1 MRAVPVERDQPRR
14 RLKQRMFSVHGAIGA
29 GALVVSLLLVRWL
42 GGHTFGPRS
51 SAAVALILFAA
62 MLGVVVLWR
71 RTGRWEADVSAEA
84 DEGHEDYEG
93 QEGYESYEGY
103 EGYEG

>member
-14 RLKQRMFSVHGAIGA
+14 RLKQRMFSVHGAISA
-29 GALVVSLLLVRWL
+29 GAIAVSLVLVRWL

-51 SAAVALILFAA
+51 SAVFALILFAG

-71 RTGRWEADVSAEA
+71 RTGGREDGDGAEV
-84 DEGHEDYEG
+84 DEGHER
-93 QEGYESYEGY
+93 YEGY
-103 EGYEG
+103 DGYEG

>member
-29 GALVVSLLLVRWL
+29 GVIVVCLVVVRWL

-51 SAAVALILFAA
+51 SAGFALILFAG

-71 RTGRWEADVSAEA
+71 RTGRREVDVRGEMG
-84 DEGHEDYEG
+84 DDHEGCEG
-93 QEGYESYEGY
+93 CEGY
-103 EGYEG
+103 EG